1 MNWQWCEKKDWSQN
15 ITRQEKSEYFKNQV
29 VILSKVLFYYFF
41 LQFSRMKSSRNKKQM
56 F

>member
-1 MNWQWCEKKDWSQN
+1 MWEKRLKSKYYE
-15 ITRQEKSEYFKNQV
+15 TRKVGIFQESSCNSE
-29 VILSKVLFYYFF
+29 SKVLFYYFF